1 MKIDLNS
8 KLSKII
14 LTFIVGFF
22 LILFLFNS
30 CKIKSLKKSNNIQA
44 VELMSFKDSAN
55 ILRTKNGKLY
65 SQIQNVTI
73 EKNALKGSLDKM
85 GIERNELKKM
95 EIKWRDLAVL
105 YKAKLESSDTGSVIG
120 HDTLYLAG
128 KDTIW
133 GKKFDDWTNINLSLS
148 KLHTDNKKLFF
159 EYKYQTEINYS
170 MEKSGKNTKITLWLS
185 DKHAQITTGSQITIN
200 RDIIKWHQKWWLW
213 GSVGLVGGYFLFK

>member
-14 LTFIVGFF
+14 LASIVGFF

-30 CKIKSLKKSNNIQA
+30 CKIKSLKKSNNLQA

-55 ILRTKNGKLY
+55 ILRTKSGELY

-85 GIERNELKKM
+85 GIERDELKKM
-95 EIKWRDLAVL
+95 GIKWRDLAVL
-105 YKAKLESSDTGSVIG
+105 YKAKLESSDTGSVAG
-120 HDTLYLAG
+120 HDTIYLAG

-133 GKKFDDWTNINLSLS
+133 GKKFDDWTNTNLSLF

-159 EYKYQTEINYS
+159 EYKYQTDLKYTL
-170 MEKSGKNTKITLWLS
+170 EKDGKNSKVTMWLS
-185 DKHAQITTGSQITIN
+185 DPHATITTGSQITIN
-200 RDIIKWHQKWWLW
+200 QDPIKWYQKWWLW
-213 GSVGLVGGYFLFK
+213 GSAGLVGGYFLFK

>member
-73 EKNALKGSLDKM
+73 EKNALKGSIEKM
-85 GIERNELKKM
+85 GYTKDSLRDLG
-95 EIKWRDLAVL
+95 IKWRDIALL
-105 YKAKLESSDTGSVIG
+105 YKAKLESSGSG
-120 HDTLYLAG
+120 STNSHDTIYLAG

-133 GKKFDDWTNINLSLS
+133 GKKFDDWTDGYLSLT
-148 KLHTDNKKLFF
+148 KLRSDNKKLFF
-159 EYKYQTEINYS
+159 DHKYQTDINYS
-170 MEKSGKNTKITLWLS
+170 MSKDNKTITLWLS
-185 DKHAQITTGSQITIN
+185 DPYAVVTAGSQITVIN
-200 RDIIKWHQKWWLW
+200 KKKWYEKPWIW
-213 GSVGLVGGYFLFK
+213 GVAGTIGGYYLSTKLK